1 MAALLGDLGRP
12 ELGQPTVPA
21 GGERHVVRKP
31 GLLAGG
37 AYHLAGVVERV
48 RVSRRSLPPAFNRR
62 FRSGISTSSIAIAA
76 GTAASPRKCSPTAGR
91 AATVER
97 SRPLLHR
104 YPHHLHSSRASKS
117 ALL

>member
-37 AYHLAGVVERV
+37 AYHLAGVV
-48 RVSRRSLPPAFNRR
+48 
-62 FRSGISTSSIAIAA
+62 
-76 GTAASPRKCSPTAGR
+76 
-91 AATVER
+91 
-97 SRPLLHR
+97 
-104 YPHHLHSSRASKS
+104 
-117 ALL
+117 